1 MIRPLHPKNEV
12 PKTAIYQDRI
22 RRYVIKKHLQVI
34 RIIRIIRIDN
44 FLTYVILRSKIKQ
57 YERGEIKKCQ

>member
-22 RRYVIKKHLQVI
+22 RRYVIKKHIQV
-34 RIIRIIRIDN
+34 IRIIRIDN